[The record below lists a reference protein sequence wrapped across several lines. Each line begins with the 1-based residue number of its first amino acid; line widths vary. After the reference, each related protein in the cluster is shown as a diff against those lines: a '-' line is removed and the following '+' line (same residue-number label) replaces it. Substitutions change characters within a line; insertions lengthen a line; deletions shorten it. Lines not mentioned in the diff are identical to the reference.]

1 MTMESANASSPG
13 PAQCIVTSRQR
24 DPPNFAGLRGD
35 DVEDWLDSY
44 ERVSAYNRWDDTLKL
59 KNVCFSL
66 SEVAKTW
73 FLNKEDTI
81 DDWADF
87 TTKLRMIF
95 GSSTVRSEGA
105 KKKLAVRLQHPNE
118 TYTSYIEDVL
128 ALCRRVDKN
137 MSEADRVRHILKG
150 IGQFAFSALALQNP
164 TTVSDVT
171 ATCQRLDAL
180 QSERIQPETPSRQ
193 LGDEDLRSIIRAII
207 REELNNHADSCASNS
222 SYSAATPGLREI
234 IKEELSSMTSQ
245 APPDYTAP
253 LATPSYSEVAARPP
267 LPVAPVISQ
276 HHSRY
281 VSAFPPAPGP
291 RQYYHHWRQP
301 RSEPPA
307 TRPVCFYCG
316 FRGHIARFCRRRQ
329 QDERRGY
336 DIYERD
342 EMSPRSSYPRRAYQS
357 PTRRSPPPTDL
368 ADISRNRRESRPRSP
383 SPFRRSVSPLRPV
396 VHDSNHSSEN

>member
-1 MTMESANASSPG
+1 MESANASSPG
-13 PAQCIVTSRQR
+13 PAQCIVTSCQR

-59 KNVCFSL
+59 KNVWLYL

-87 TTKLRMIF
+87 TTKLRLIF
-95 GSSTVRSEGA
+95 GSSAVRSEGA
-105 KKKLAVRLQHPNE
+105 KKKLAVRLQRPNE

-128 ALCRRVDKN
+128 ALCRRVDKD

-150 IGQFAFSALALQNP
+150 IGQFAFSALAIQNP

-171 ATCQRLDAL
+171 ATCHRLDAL
-180 QSERIQPETPSRQ
+180 QSERIQPETPTRQ
-193 LGDEDLRSIIRAII
+193 LGDEDLRSLIRAII
-207 REELNNHADSCASNS
+207 REELNNHTDSCVSHS
-222 SYSAATPGLREI
+222 SYSAATPGLRDI
-234 IKEELSSMTSQ
+234 IKEELSSLTNP
-245 APPDYTAP
+245 APAEYVAP
-253 LATPSYSEVAARPP
+253 LATPSYAEVAARPP
-267 LPVAPVISQ
+267 QPLAPVTSQ
-276 HHSRY
+276 NRSGY
-281 VSAFPPAPGP
+281 VSAFPPSPGP

-316 FRGHIARFCRRRQ
+316 IRGHIARFCRRRQ

-342 EMSPRSSYPRRAYQS
+342 EMSPRTSYPRRAYQS

-368 ADISRNRRESRPRSP
+368 AHVSRNCRESRRRSP
-383 SPFRRSVSPLRPV
+383 SPFRHCVSPLRPV
-396 VHDSNHSSEN
+396 VHDSNHPSEN